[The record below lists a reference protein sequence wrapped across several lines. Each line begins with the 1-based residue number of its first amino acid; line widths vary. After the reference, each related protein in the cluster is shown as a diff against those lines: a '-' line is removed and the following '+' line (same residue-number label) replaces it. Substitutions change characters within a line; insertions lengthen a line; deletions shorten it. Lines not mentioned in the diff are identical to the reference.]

1 MNNLIQQAK
10 ELEPEIIRWRRHI
23 HQNPEVSAVLP
34 NTCAYVTEELKKMGY
49 QPMEV
54 GGGVVAVLEGDP
66 NGKTILLR
74 ADMDALPMAEESGE
88 PFASQNP
95 QAAHTCGHDTHT
107 AMLLGAAQLLMN
119 NRDKVQG
126 RVKLMFQP
134 GEEGYKGALN
144 MVNAGLLENPHVD
157 AAFGMHSASASDF
170 ATGSV
175 THTVGPSAASADGFR
190 ITVHGKGAHGASP
203 EDGIDPINILSHINL
218 ALQTINSR
226 ERNQKEPL
234 ILTVGQMI
242 AGYAENII
250 PETGFM
256 TGTIR
261 AFNQQVREHAKRR
274 LAEIADGI
282 CKTFGATC
290 QLEWYTEFAPTV
302 NDIPLTEELDRYTRE
317 LIGEDKVHILPPQMG
332 SEDFSEVMLR
342 VPGSFF
348 NLCLGSKEEGYLFG
362 AHNPKIRFDESGF
375 HIGSAI
381 YANIAIRWLENN
393 AE

>member
-1 MNNLIQQAK
+1 MNDLIRQAK

-34 NTCAYVTEELKKMGY
+34 NTCAYVTGELQKMGY
-49 QPMEV
+49 QPYEV
-54 GGGVVAVLEGDP
+54 GGGVVAMLDGDP
-66 NGKTILLR
+66 EGRTILLR
-74 ADMDALPMAEESGE
+74 ADMDALPMAEDSGE

-119 NRDKVQG
+119 NRDQVRG

-134 GEEGYKGALN
+134 GEEGYKGALQ

-157 AAFGMHSASASDF
+157 AAFGMHSASAADF
-170 ATGSV
+170 PTGSV
-175 THTVGPSAASADGFR
+175 MHTTGPSAASADGFR

-226 ERNQKEPL
+226 ERDQKEPL

-261 AFNQQVREHAKRR
+261 AFRQEVREHAKRR
-274 LAEIADGI
+274 LVEIADGI
-282 CKTFGATC
+282 SKTFGATC
-290 QLEWYTEFAPTV
+290 EVEWYTEFAPTV
-302 NDIPLTEELDRYTRE
+302 NNVPLTEELDRYTRE
-317 LIGEDKVHILPPQMG
+317 LIGEENVHITQPQMG

-348 NLCLGSKEEGYLFG
+348 NLSLGSKADGYLYG

-375 HIGSAI
+375 HLGSAI

-393 AE
+393 R